1 MEKVKAKD
9 FLRQHELSRAKI
21 ETLEQEIANLYEST
35 ISAPIGD
42 GQPRGTDISDSTGKL
57 ASKIADMRSET
68 EYLWEQQQRIRR
80 RVESV
85 LLRLEDTNDFR
96 VCWKRYI
103 DLKKWDEIAEEME
116 FTTRTVQWIHGR
128 ALLEVQKILDA
139 EQEETLKD
147 LKEPKKSGKSRPNQN
162 KGVND
167 ERVL

>member
-1 MEKVKAKD
+1 METQITTAKQ
-9 FLRQHELSRAKI
+9 FLNRHRLATAKI
-21 ETLEQEIANLYEST
+21 RALEREIANLYEST

-57 ASKIADMRSET
+57 AAKIADMRSET

-80 RVESV
+80 RVEGV

-103 DLKKWDEIAEEME
+103 DLKTWDEIAEEMDV
-116 FTTRTVQWIHGR
+116 TTARTVQRIHGR

-139 EQEETLKD
+139 EQEDETND
-147 LKEPKKSGKSRPNQN
+147 L
-162 KGVND
+162 
-167 ERVL
+167 

>member
-57 ASKIADMRSET
+57 ASKIADMKSET

-103 DLKKWDEIAEEME
+103 DLKTWDEIAEEMD
-116 FTTRTVQWIHGR
+116 FTTARTVQRIHGR

-139 EQEETLKD
+139 EQE
-147 LKEPKKSGKSRPNQN
+147 
-162 KGVND
+162 D
-167 ERVL
+167 EK

>member
-42 GQPRGTDISDSTGKL
+42 GQPRGTDITDKTGQL
-57 ASKIADMRSET
+57 ASKIADMRNET

-103 DLKKWDEIAEEME
+103 DLKTWDEIAADMNV
-116 FTTRTVQWIHGR
+116 TTARTVQRIHGR
-128 ALLEVQKILDA
+128 ALLEVQKILEA
-139 EQEETLKD
+139 EQEGDNRLADK
-147 LKEPKKSGKSRPNQN
+147 L
-162 KGVND
+162 
-167 ERVL
+167 

>member
-103 DLKKWDEIAEEME
+103 DLKAWDEIAEEMDV
-116 FTTRTVQWIHGR
+116 TTARTVQRIHGR

-139 EQEETLKD
+139 EEEDKTND
-147 LKEPKKSGKSRPNQN
+147 L
-162 KGVND
+162 
-167 ERVL
+167 